1 MLMLQVLKFRFC
13 FRALIILNTS
23 FFPKFC
29 SLYVF
34 RQKAGSSLTA
44 DLKYS
49 VFSQIVRSVI
59 RLKSSINYVFKK
71 IVRVWEEGQGI
82 YKINFLFIFCIGLLN
97 LILNKLLNKASL
109 SFIKRR
115 IKKRFRRQINLHS
128 DLKSDFKSGC
138 R

>member
-1 MLMLQVLKFRFC
+1 MLMLQVLKFSFL
-13 FRALIILNTS
+13 FSRAYYSEYFI
-23 FFPKFC
+23 FPKFC

-34 RQKAGSSLTA
+34 RQRAGSSLTA

-49 VFSQIVRSVI
+49 IFSQIVRSVI

-97 LILNKLLNKASL
+97 LILNKLLNKVSL
-109 SFIKRR
+109 SFIKRS